1 MEISRSGRVFNIF
14 AHAIHVR
21 RLTACTIMQVVQLI
35 AYIDGLLSIT
45 SLFKQCIGGNNVTK
59 TKNEVIKVIPLGGVG
74 EIGKAMYVVEIDDE
88 LFIVDAGLMFPE
100 GEMLGIDIVIPD
112 LTYIEEN
119 KERVKGIFLTH
130 GHEDAIGSIAYL
142 LQKVQ
147 APVYGSKLTLALAK
161 EHLKSMP
168 APAGVKF
175 FEVSNKS
182 RMNFKKTHVTFFHTT
197 HSIPDSLGIVF
208 HTSEGAIVH
217 TGEFKFDQSAKG
229 KYRPDISKMA
239 ALGDEGVFILM
250 SDSNEAER
258 PGYTT
263 SESVIEEQLSTTFY
277 GAEGRLLVALY
288 ASNFIRIQQVF
299 DKALETGKK
308 VAVVGKSLES
318 YFEVG
323 MRLGYLQ
330 IDEEMVI
337 SVKDIGKYPDNEVVI
352 IVTGNKG
359 EPLDALEK
367 IVRKHHKDIKIK
379 DTDTILITFT
389 PSPGMEV
396 AMYQMANELS
406 KAGANVL
413 TASKKVHV
421 SGHGSQEDL
430 KLMLNLM
437 KPKYFIPIQ
446 GEYKMLI
453 AHSKLAQQLGLQ
465 KSQIFIADK
474 GDIVEYKN
482 EKMRMSGRVQA
493 GNILIDGI
501 GVGDVGNIVLR
512 DRKLLSQDGIFTVV
526 VTLSRRQKKI
536 AAGPEIVS
544 RGFVYVRESEE
555 LLEESRNLVRKIVEK
570 YVNKDTFEWTNI
582 KQEIRDTLSSYLF
595 QQTKRRPMIIPI
607 IMEY

>member
-1 MEISRSGRVFNIF
+1 MANI
-14 AHAIHVR
+14 
-21 RLTACTIMQVVQLI
+21 
-35 AYIDGLLSIT
+35 
-45 SLFKQCIGGNNVTK
+45 
-59 TKNEVIKVIPLGGVG
+59 KNEIIRVIPLGGVG

-112 LTYIEEN
+112 VTYIEEN
-119 KERVKGIFLTH
+119 KDRVKGIFLTH

-161 EHLKSMP
+161 EHLKDMP

-175 FEVSNKS
+175 FEVTNKS
-182 RMNFKKTHVTFFHTT
+182 RMNFKRTHVTFFHTT

-217 TGEFKFDQSAKG
+217 TGEFKFDQAAKG
-229 KYRPDISKMA
+229 KYRPDIAKMA
-239 ALGDEGVFILM
+239 SLGEEGVFILM

-263 SESVIEEQLSTTFY
+263 SEVVIEEQLSTTFY
-277 GAEGRLLVALY
+277 GAEGRILVALY

-323 MRLGYLQ
+323 KRLGYLQ
-330 IDEEMVI
+330 IDEDMVI
-337 SVKDIGKYPDNEVVI
+337 SVKDIGKYSDDQIVI
-352 IVTGNKG
+352 IVTGNQG

-367 IVRKHHKDIKIK
+367 IVRKFHKDIKIK
-379 DTDTILITFT
+379 DTDTVLITFT

-396 AMYQMANELS
+396 SMFKMANELA

-413 TASKKVHV
+413 TSSRNVHV

-437 KPKYFIPIQ
+437 QPKYFIPIQ

-453 AHSKLAQQLGLQ
+453 AHSKLAQQVGLQ

-482 EKMRMSGRVQA
+482 NKMRMSGRVQA

-555 LLEESRNLVRKIVEK
+555 LLEEARNLVRKIVEK

>member
-1 MEISRSGRVFNIF
+1 M
-14 AHAIHVR
+14 A
-21 RLTACTIMQVVQLI
+21 
-35 AYIDGLLSIT
+35 
-45 SLFKQCIGGNNVTK
+45 K
-59 TKNEVIKVIPLGGVG
+59 TKNEIIKVIPLGGVG

-119 KERVKGIFLTH
+119 KDRVKGIFLTH

-161 EHLKSMP
+161 EHLKEMP

-175 FEVSNKS
+175 FEVTNKS
-182 RMNFKKTHVTFFHTT
+182 RMNFKNTYVTFFHTT

-229 KYRPDISKMA
+229 KYRPDIAKMA
-239 ALGDEGVFILM
+239 ALGEEGVFILM

-263 SESVIEEQLSTTFY
+263 SETVIEDRLSNTFHS
-277 GAEGRLLVALY
+277 AEGRILVALY

-299 DKALETGKK
+299 DKALESGKK

-330 IDEEMVI
+330 IDEETVV
-337 SVKDIGKYPDNEVVI
+337 SVKDIGKYSDDQLVI
-352 IVTGNKG
+352 IVTGNQG

-379 DTDTILITFT
+379 DTDTVLITFT
-389 PSPGMEV
+389 PSPTMEV
-396 AMYQMANELS
+396 SMYQMANELS

-413 TASKKVHV
+413 TASKNVHV

-437 KPKYFIPIQ
+437 QPKYFIPIQ

-453 AHSKLAQQLGLQ
+453 AHSKLAQQVGLQ

-482 EKMRMSGRVQA
+482 DKMRMSGRVQA

-526 VTLSRRQKKI
+526 ITLSRRQKRI